1 MLYARW
7 PSRTSWFL
15 SDPLNRF
22 SRLQVWVQIEWSFVR
37 LACGT
42 CGNGSVVSLNFDTLD
57 PAIGSVDRNFM
68 GPLQRAIN
76 LIIALTLVVLGW
88 GGFAYFY
95 FNNASWPWGIKV
107 ASAMV
112 GFAGLYWLWDEH
124 INVGHHGKD

>member
-1 MLYARW
+1 
-7 PSRTSWFL
+7 
-15 SDPLNRF
+15 
-22 SRLQVWVQIEWSFVR
+22 
-37 LACGT
+37 
-42 CGNGSVVSLNFDTLD
+42 LNFDTLD
-57 PAIGSVDRNFM
+57 PAVGSVDRGFM

>member
-1 MLYARW
+1 M
-7 PSRTSWFL
+7 
-15 SDPLNRF
+15 
-22 SRLQVWVQIEWSFVR
+22 
-37 LACGT
+37 
-42 CGNGSVVSLNFDTLD
+42 NFDTLD
-57 PAIGSVDRNFM
+57 RAVGSVDRDLM

-95 FNNASWPWGIKV
+95 FNYASWPWGIKV

-124 INVGHHGKD
+124 INVGHHGKP